1 MTRKAVWGGAIALL
15 VMMGAAAP
23 AAAQVE
29 LVQQAIVDVTGTT
42 TTGHTTT
49 ADWCDVVKVTNLVAW
64 RLWTNHGAPAPFGL
78 LEKAGGTRAV
88 LKADGSCVDGDHSTD
103 PAGFALDYLIER
115 ASGAGRDIV
124 TSWGAAQWPSA
135 QETTMQ
141 DRNWRYFAEPV
152 DPAPYLIS
160 THIPQVIPPNTA
172 PPAPPIVVVP
182 AASSGVEGILFAKVE
197 QLAARVEQLYALEAE
212 QSRADG
218 EAHAS
223 IAQNV
228 TDGRNEARP
237 AIETVKA
244 IGSFVVKYVAPAV
257 GGWLTARHFQ

>member
-1 MTRKAVWGGAIALL
+1 MRRKAVWSGAIALL
-15 VMMGAAAP
+15 VMIGAAAP

-29 LVQQAIVDVTGTT
+29 LVQQAIVDVTGAA

-64 RLWTNHGAPAPFGL
+64 RLWTNHAAPAPFGL
-78 LEKAGGTRAV
+78 LAKAGGTRAV
-88 LKADGSCVDGDHSTD
+88 LAADGSCTDGEHTND

-115 ASGAGRDIV
+115 ASGYGRDIV
-124 TSWGAAQWPSA
+124 TSWGAPQWPSA
-135 QETTMQ
+135 QETVFQ
-141 DRNWRYFAEPV
+141 DRNWRYFAEPF
-152 DPAPYLIS
+152 DPAPYLIPHTVS
-160 THIPQVIPPNTA
+160 PPPVVPAPSA
-172 PPAPPIVVVP
+172 PPVVVVP
-182 AASSGVEGILFAKVE
+182 ASGLEGILFAKVD

-244 IGSFVVKYVAPAV
+244 IGGFVVKYVAPAV